1 MVKIIANFDTEMICL
16 HTIWKGAINFGLL
29 NVPVKMG
36 TATSK
41 ENISFKT
48 LHKECNTPLQQKKFC
63 PNCNKEVPYEDIVK
77 GYEYEPGKFAIIT
90 DEEIDNLQIKSA
102 KYIQIVDFIKINEV
116 DPIFYD
122 KTYYLAPEKGGEKPY
137 LILRN
142 AMRDTGRVAV
152 AKVAIRE
159 KENLCLVRLVNDVLA
174 IETMFFS
181 EEVKSADDIGINKIE
196 ASVEIRDVEMDMAK
210 QLVENLTAE
219 FSPDK
224 YHDEYREELLKL
236 IRAKIEGQQVIEP
249 APVPDQPQIIDLMEK
264 LRASVEATKQQ
275 PEAPAK
281 KRTKVKTG

>member
-1 MVKIIANFDTEMICL
+1 MICL

-41 ENISFKT
+41 ENVAFKT
-48 LHKECNTPLQQKKFC
+48 LHKECNTPLKQKRFC
-63 PNCNKEVPYEDIVK
+63 PNCNKEVAYEDVVK
-77 GYEYEPGKFAIIT
+77 GFEYEPGKFVIIS
-90 DEEIDNLQIKSA
+90 DEEIDNLPIKSA
-102 KYIQIVDFIKINEV
+102 RYIQIVDFIKINEV
-116 DPIFYD
+116 DPIFYE

-152 AKVAIRE
+152 AKVALRE
-159 KENLCLVRLVNDVLA
+159 KEHLCLVRLVNDVLA
-174 IETMFFS
+174 VETMFFPDEVRS
-181 EEVKSADDIGINKIE
+181 AEEIGISNIE
-196 ASVEIRDVEMDMAK
+196 ASVEIRDVEMDMAR

-224 YHDEYREELLKL
+224 YHDEYREELIKL

-249 APVPDQPQIIDLMEK
+249 VLVQEQPQIIDLMEK
-264 LRASVEATKQQ
+264 LRASVEATKQK
-275 PEAPAK
+275 PETPK
-281 KRTKVKTG
+281 KRAKTKTG